1 MNTLPLG
8 DISLEVFL
16 RDYWQKKP
24 LLIRNAFPDFVPPV
38 SAEELAGLALEE
50 EIESR
55 LITQSDDGA
64 DWQLQHG
71 PFEEEIF
78 STLPEKNWTLLVQS
92 VDHWLP
98 EAAEFVSQFNFIPS
112 WRLDDL
118 MISYAAD
125 GGGVGPHYDNYD
137 VFLVQASGTRRWEV
151 GGIYGEDSPRRP
163 DTPVMILPEWQPE
176 ESWDLNPGDMLYLP
190 PRVGHNGYGV
200 GDDCMTYSIGFRAPS
215 HQEIFEGLANQVTAL
230 SKAEDRYSDPG
241 LKAQSNPGEITPA
254 AIQQVTEILN
264 SYLNHPGELAKWFGQ
279 LMTEPKNP
287 EQNIDQ
293 NIEMTPDQI
302 RDFLKNQVPISRTE
316 GSRLAFH
323 QRDGNMVLFYDGE
336 VHNCSDPQHEL
347 AQQLCGELYLEQIE
361 PTEEN
366 IKLLGILLKQGSI
379 YFLDD

>member
-24 LLIRNAFPDFVPPV
+24 LLIRNAFPDFIPPV

-55 LITQSDDGA
+55 LIIQSDDGA

-190 PRVGHNGYGV
+190 PRVGHNGFGV

-215 HQEIFEGLANQVTAL
+215 HQEIFEGLANHIATL
-230 SKAEDRYSDPG
+230 SKAEDRYSDPD
-241 LKAQSNPGEITPA
+241 LTAQPNPGEITPA
-254 AIQQVTEILN
+254 AVQQVSEILN
-264 SYLNHPGELAKWFGQ
+264 SYLNQPGALSRWFGQ

-287 EQNIDQ
+287 EQNVDQ
-293 NIEMTPDQI
+293 NIEMRSDEIKDLLTD
-302 RDFLKNQVPISRTE
+302 QVPLSRTE

-323 QRDGNMVLFYDGE
+323 QEDGNMVLFYDGE
-336 VHNCSDPQHEL
+336 VHNCSEAQHEL
-347 AQQLCGELYLEQIE
+347 AQQLCGELYLEQVE

-366 IKLLGILLKQGSI
+366 IQLLSILLNQGSI
-379 YFLDD
+379 YFLEE